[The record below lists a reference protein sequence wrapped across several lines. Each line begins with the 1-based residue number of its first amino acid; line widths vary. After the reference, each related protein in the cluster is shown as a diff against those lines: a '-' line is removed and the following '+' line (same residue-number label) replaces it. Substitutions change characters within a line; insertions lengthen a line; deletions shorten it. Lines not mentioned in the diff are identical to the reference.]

1 MTVGFPDGR
10 PKVPDHDVLRRIG
23 MGGHGEVW
31 LARSATGVWRA
42 VKVIHRERF
51 EDDRA
56 YRREFEAV
64 RRFDALSR
72 EHPGFADILQVGWD
86 EGSAY
91 YYYVMELADGAREG
105 WTAADYEP
113 MTLAR
118 RIRDRGRLT
127 VDASIELGLEMA
139 AALVAL
145 HQQGLIHRDLKPSN
159 IVYVGGMPKLAD
171 IGLVIG
177 THEAQSHVG
186 TEGFVAPEGPNSPQS
201 DIYGLG
207 KLLYVAV
214 TGKDRR
220 DFPDPG
226 VEMESGPEARQLREF
241 NLILLKACAADPAR
255 RYRTAEHCLADLVR
269 VQKGASIRWVRRRE
283 AALRMGTWTLGTTAV
298 ACALGMAWVR
308 WRPFSDGVHALREK
322 SRIEGIGANQEAGLR
337 RRDAQQHVAHGQ
349 ALLDAGD
356 DMGAM
361 VHFSEALLRMDPG
374 TPEEA
379 MHRVRIQQVQGRIP
393 RLLSVWSHGGEVASL
408 AFSPDGQRVTALGRT
423 GNLSAWDG
431 KRGERVFQQADPA
444 FVGGSVRYS
453 TDGKWLL
460 VTPIEPGKADIPH
473 VEARQGK
480 VLDAATGHP
489 HGKDIA
495 APGAVAF
502 TPDGQVVAVAMPDGT
517 IVVRE
522 VESGTV
528 RVTLRAHAA
537 PVTRLAFGPDPDVL
551 ASADGSGDVRLWTLS
566 KGEGAACHHGHASW
580 VQTLMFHPDGQTVLA
595 VFENGAYQSTLE
607 HLGRRGTVR
616 SGTRLTIDGRLDL
629 LMPRLFGGRRLLLGI
644 GAPRGAGGLSRADGL
659 SIRELDDPASIVH
672 HLGTAISIQGW
683 AVSPDGRWLAASRNP
698 GGARVWDVESG
709 EVLSPLLPHA
719 GGIPSLAFSPDGA
732 RLATGGSDGL
742 VKVWDLTGLR
752 GDSREVSIRGRV
764 INTWRTLRPYP
775 AALAGTGTHL
785 TLVAHRNG
793 CQVPVRVDLESACEE
808 ALPEP
813 PPGLSCEA
821 LVPGHTDSF
830 WATHGL
836 DAAPASAQQD
846 VTLWR
851 LLGRTW
857 NPLRLPHPVA
867 VLTAGF
873 ALSDSQF
880 VTVDLHRKVRVWDP
894 RTGRLAEALSLPQE
908 DSQPILS
915 SDARKLL
922 GLDAGEGNKVVR
934 IHDLRSPRHVPTS
947 LPLPGAADGME
958 LSPDAQRLAL
968 MLREGGLGILDLAS
982 GKALPLPPSRIA
994 PPVAIAWAGSSQH
1007 LLVQPSEGECQV
1019 VDLASNT
1026 VHAIEGASTGFPSTR
1041 AGFGQDARF
1050 IVVSGDGGFVWVA
1063 DASTGLPLGP
1073 RIPHAG
1079 KVRFASVSQR
1089 GYLVTVSDPDK
1100 VRIWKMEPSKAP
1112 ADSLLRQSRYL
1123 AGRSVGPSGK
1133 LEWIASGE
1141 LAAMGTA
1148 AAPDGGNRWQL
1159 APDATARWHLAQLQE
1174 PQSLMQVEAGCF
1186 HLRRLQERFPATPSL
1201 QEARQRLESAA
1212 LPRRD
1217 AGTPAAMLDL
1227 TPFYTHSFGVLPD
1240 HDLAG
1245 LKPGRV
1251 ELAGQAFDIRGV
1263 LRLESPQYRTT
1274 LRRGGYW
1281 TPASFPISSA
1291 RGIPVHR
1298 ACRRIHFIMGNDG
1311 GHAAKQEEV
1320 ARWRIRYE
1328 SGATAERPVVLGRDI
1343 MDWKA
1348 APPPTQVLPGP
1359 RIAWIGHMPSPY
1371 LDEPT
1376 LLYHLAWENPN
1387 PDLAVSEL
1395 DFELGKAHSRPF
1407 VLGITLE

>member
-1 MTVGFPDGR
+1 MTVGFPDSR

-31 LARSATGVWRA
+31 LARSVTGVWRA
-42 VKVIHRERF
+42 VKVVHRERF

-139 AALVAL
+139 AALVVL

-159 IVYVGGMPKLAD
+159 IVYVGGVPKLAD

-269 VQKGASIRWVRRRE
+269 LQRGASIRWVRRRE
-283 AALRMGTWTLGTTAV
+283 SALRMGTWTLGTTAV

-308 WRPFSDGVHALREK
+308 WRPLGDGMDALREK
-322 SRIEGIGANQEAGLR
+322 GRIEGIQANQEAGLR

-361 VHFSEALLRMDPG
+361 VHFSEALLRMDSG
-374 TPEEA
+374 TPEET

-393 RLLSVWSHGGEVASL
+393 RLLAVCSHGGEVASL
-408 AFSPDGQRVTALGRT
+408 AFSPDGQRVVALGRT
-423 GNLSAWDG
+423 GTLSAWDG
-431 KRGERVFQQADPA
+431 NRGERVFQQSDPA
-444 FVGGSVRYS
+444 FVGGDVRYS
-453 TDGKWLL
+453 SDGKWLL
-460 VTPIEPGKADIPH
+460 VTPHEPGKADKPH

-480 VLDAATGHP
+480 VLDAATGQP
-489 HGKDIA
+489 HGKDVG
-495 APGAVAF
+495 APGAIAF
-502 TPDGQVVAVAMPDGT
+502 TPDGQVVAVAMPDGS
-517 IVVRE
+517 IEVRE
-522 VESGTV
+522 VDSGKA
-528 RVTLRAHAA
+528 RMTLPGHAA
-537 PVTRLAFGPDPDVL
+537 LVTRLVFGPDPDVL
-551 ASADGSGDVRLWTLS
+551 ASADGTGDVRLWRLS
-566 KGEGAACHHGHASW
+566 KGEGVACHHGHASW

-595 VFENGAYQSTLE
+595 VFENGASQSTLE
-607 HLGRRGTVR
+607 HLGRKGPVR
-616 SGTRLTIDGRLDL
+616 SGTRLTVDGRLDL
-629 LMPRLFGGRRLLLGI
+629 LMPRLFGGRRLLLGT
-644 GAPRGAGGLSRADGL
+644 GAPRGAGGVSRADGL
-659 SIRELDDPASIVH
+659 SIRELDDPVSIVH
-672 HLGTAISIQGW
+672 HLGTATSIQGW

-698 GGARVWDVESG
+698 GGAQVWDVESG

-719 GGIPSLAFSPDGA
+719 GGIPSLAFSADGA
-732 RLATGGSDGL
+732 HLATGGTDGL
-742 VKVWDLTGLR
+742 VKVWDLTDLQ
-752 GDSREVSIRGRV
+752 GDSKEVPIHGRIV
-764 INTWRTLRPYP
+764 NTWWTLRPYP
-775 AALAGTGTHL
+775 AALAATGAHL
-785 TLVAHRNG
+785 TLLAQRNRR
-793 CQVPVRVDLESACEE
+793 QVPVRVDLEHGQEE
-808 ALPEP
+808 QLPEP
-813 PPGLSCEA
+813 PSGPSCDALMPGQ
-821 LVPGHTDSF
+821 TDEF

-836 DAAPASAQQD
+836 DAALANGQQD

-851 LLGRTW
+851 LAGRTW
-857 NPLRLPHPVA
+857 TPLRLPHSVA
-867 VLTAGF
+867 VVTAGF
-873 ALSDSQF
+873 HPSDSHF
-880 VTVDLHRKVRVWDP
+880 VTVDLHRKVRIWDP
-894 RTGRLAEALSLPQE
+894 RTGQIEGTLSLPKE
-908 DSQPILS
+908 DGQALLS
-915 SDARKLL
+915 WDAHKLL
-922 GLDAGEGNKVVR
+922 VLDAGDGNKVVR
-934 IHDLRSPRHVPTS
+934 IHDLRSPGHVMTS
-947 LPLPGAADGME
+947 LPLPGAADGMAP
-958 LSPDAQRLAL
+958 SPDARRLAIK
-968 MLREGGLGILDLAS
+968 MRERGLGILDLTS
-982 GKALPLPPSRIA
+982 GKALPLPPSRIV
-994 PPVAIAWAGSSQH
+994 PPVAIEWDDSSH
-1007 LLVQPSEGECQV
+1007 RLLVGPVDGECQV

-1041 AGFGQDARF
+1041 ASFAQDPRF
-1050 IVVSGDGGFVWVA
+1050 IVVCGDQGFVWVA

-1079 KVRFASVSQR
+1079 KVRFASVSKR

-1100 VRIWKMEPSKAP
+1100 VRIWKMEPSQAS

-1123 AGRSVGPSGK
+1123 AGRTIGPSGK
-1133 LEWIASGE
+1133 LEWMASGE

-1148 AAPDGGNRWQL
+1148 AAPDKGNQWHL
-1159 APDATARWHLAQLQE
+1159 APDATARWHLAQLRR
-1174 PQSLMQVEAGCF
+1174 PQSLMQVEASRF

-1274 LRRGGYW
+1274 LRRGGLW
-1281 TPASFPISSA
+1281 PPASFPISSA

-1298 ACRRIHFIMGNDG
+1298 ACRRIHFIMGTDG
-1311 GHAAKQEEV
+1311 GHATAQEEV
-1320 ARWRIRYE
+1320 ARWLIRYE
-1328 SGATAERPVVLGRDI
+1328 SGTTAERPVVLGRDI

-1348 APPPTQVLPGP
+1348 APPTAQALPGP